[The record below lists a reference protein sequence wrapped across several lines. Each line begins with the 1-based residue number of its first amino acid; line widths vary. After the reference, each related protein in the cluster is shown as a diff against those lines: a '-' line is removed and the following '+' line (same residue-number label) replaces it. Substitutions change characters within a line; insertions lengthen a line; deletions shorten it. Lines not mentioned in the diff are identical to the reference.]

1 MTRRRGAAAAVA
13 RVLVPAALALGAA
26 GLSPS
31 VAVAGSCCGGGGSSA
46 LVLPKSLRGMVDL
59 SFEWEKYDGF
69 WNQNGN
75 HIPDPPGSD
84 LNQYRVN
91 LATAVRLASRWQAG
105 VTVPY
110 VWNVNKYAGFTSRT
124 DGLGDSTVFV
134 FYEAIEE
141 RSAWKMKT
149 LSDLVPSVA
158 IGPSLLVPTGRSPY
172 DDVNSSFDVTG
183 RGFYRI
189 DANLVVDKTYHPL
202 TANVTLA
209 YGWHIERPVNEEY
222 GRYVRPYRK
231 NLGDRSL
238 ASVSL
243 GYIHF
248 VGSAGDKL
256 TATGSM
262 TWLHEGEGTI
272 DKATDPTSG
281 FRKTAVGAQL
291 TWSSTD
297 HDWSA
302 RAGWSHAIREDG
314 WGRNFPTTDVYTIG
328 VRYGFR

>member
-1 MTRRRGAAAAVA
+1 MRVTGAVAAAV
-13 RVLVPAALALGAA
+13 RLFLPAALALGAA
-26 GLSPS
+26 VLPAS
-31 VAVAGSCCGGGGSSA
+31 VAFAGSCCGGGGSGA
-46 LVLPKSLRGMVDL
+46 LVLPKALRGMVDL
-59 SFEWEKYDGF
+59 GAEWEKYDGF
-69 WNQNGN
+69 WNQDGK

-91 LATAVRLASRWQAG
+91 LSTAYRLASDWQAG

-110 VWNVNKYAGFTSRT
+110 VWNANSYSGISSRT
-124 DGLGDSTVFV
+124 DGFGDSTLFV
-134 FYEAIEE
+134 FYEAVDE
-141 RSAWKMKT
+141 RTAWKMQT

-189 DANLVVDKTYHPL
+189 DGNIVVDKTYHPV

-209 YGWHIERPVNEEY
+209 YGWHIERPVNKEY
-222 GRYVRPYRK
+222 GRYVLPYRK
-231 NLGDRSL
+231 KLGDRAL
-238 ASVSL
+238 ASFSL

-248 VGSAGDKL
+248 VGSGGNRL
-256 TATGSM
+256 TATGSLS
-262 TWLHEGEGTI
+262 WLREDNGTVNG
-272 DKATDPTSG
+272 ATDKTSG

-291 TWSSTD
+291 GWSSTD

-302 RAGWSHAIREDG
+302 RVAWSHALRGDD
-314 WGRNFPTTDVYTIG
+314 WGENFPTTDVYTIG